1 MRPRI
6 AAWLLGVAVSLIASA
21 APAAEFEVNQLL
33 RVKGGVEI
41 STSDTSVP
49 AIFAS
54 STTATGK
61 VGIGTASPTAELD
74 VAGTMTATEISC
86 PGCTVMQRRVTG
98 SCAAGYVIRT
108 INQDGTVVCEA
119 GVPPG
124 MIVLSTSTCPTGL
137 QELTSFAGRFIKGM
151 PSGGTIAGTVGT
163 PYTDLQS
170 PTHDHGAATGSTDLA
185 HTHNFD
191 PPNTTSSGPNS
202 TDCVYSDYR
211 GGDSCGPT
219 LDRSDHTHNTD
230 IASFASAGASV
241 SQNHSHTISSN
252 GHVMPYIQVR
262 VCMKP

>member
-1 MRPRI
+1 MRLRI
-6 AAWLLGVAVSLIASA
+6 AAWLLGVAASLIASA

-54 STTATGK
+54 STTATGR

-74 VAGTMTATEISC
+74 VAGTMTATEIT
-86 PGCTVMQRRVTG
+86 CTACTAMQRRVTG

-119 GVPPG
+119 GTPPG
-124 MIVLSTSTCPTGL
+124 MIVLSTSTCATGY
-137 QELTSFAGRFIKGM
+137 QELTSFQGRFIKGM
-151 PSGGTIAGTVGT
+151 PSGGTIAGLVGT

-170 PTHDHGAATGSTDLA
+170 PAHDHGGASGSLDLA

-191 PPNTTSSGPNS
+191 PPNTTSGGSS
-202 TDCVYSDYR
+202 VDDCVYR
-211 GGDSCGPT
+211 DSFANDACTSNLGI
-219 LDRSDHTHNTD
+219 SGHTHATD
-230 IASFASAGASV
+230 IGSFPSAGASV
-241 SQNHSHTISSN
+241 SQSHSHTISSS